1 MRRSLIVLAGVV
13 LMAGLLL
20 AGGCAK
26 KTPLNKDQK
35 VYAGKW
41 VAGDGT
47 FIHIYYDG
55 SADVETANTHIQGG
69 AVTFSGGSVK
79 VSLFGIKKEYKI
91 TRPPHGEDGEWTME
105 LDGVTY
111 KKSE

>member
-69 AVTFSGGSVK
+69 AVTFSGGASRCPSLESRRNTRSHGPRMGRT
-79 VSLFGIKKEYKI
+79 VSG
-91 TRPPHGEDGEWTME
+91 RWSWT
-105 LDGVTY
+105 G
-111 KKSE
+111 